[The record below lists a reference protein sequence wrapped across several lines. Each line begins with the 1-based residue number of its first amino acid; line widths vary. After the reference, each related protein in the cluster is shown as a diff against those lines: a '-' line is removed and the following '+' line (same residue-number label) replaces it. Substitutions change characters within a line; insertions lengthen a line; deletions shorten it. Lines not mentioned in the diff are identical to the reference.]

1 MTPPPSETMTPY
13 LFLLLFVG
21 AATASAVEEL
31 DIEEEGEGRTV
42 FTSGGNYY
50 IALNT
55 TYLLYYGIIAGSLLL
70 GGLLLSGLLTGG
82 SGAASTAGYG
92 QGYQNRFKRQ
102 AFDQSK

>member
-1 MTPPPSETMTPY
+1 MTPY
-13 LFLLLFVG
+13 LLLLLLAG
-21 AATASAVEEL
+21 AATADISLEDVDVET
-31 DIEEEGEGRTV
+31 EEGEGRTV
-42 FTSGGNYY
+42 FTSGGTYY